1 MNQPMAGRVAAAD
14 VPSSSST
21 APAGRARWL
30 RDPLVHFL
38 VFGAVVFAVD
48 YAIASRQEDPSTITL
63 GAEADAEIRK
73 LFSDARGREPDAEE
87 LAALRQRWFDNEL
100 LYREGLALGLDRGDS
115 AIRERVIYKALN
127 VLQADLEVPAADEE
141 TLRAWFEKERLRYDD
156 PPRVDLL
163 EAVLPGRP
171 TLEEVKAFAAAL
183 NAGQPTEQQGGLR
196 VFKGRPEATIADGFG
211 EEFAQRMAALE
222 VGEWHALESKDG
234 PRAVRVE
241 GRTPGT
247 PARFEDLRETVLQD
261 WRDRRMQEMRTD
273 AVRALGERYKLRVAG
288 ENAR

>member
-1 MNQPMAGRVAAAD
+1 MNHPKAGRGVAAD
-14 VPSSSST
+14 IPTTSRT
-21 APAGRARWL
+21 APADRTRWL

-48 YAIASRQEDPSTITL
+48 YAIASRQEYPSTITL
-63 GAEADAEIRK
+63 GVDADAEIRK
-73 LFSDARGREPDAEE
+73 LFSDARGREPNAEE

-127 VLQADLEVPAADEE
+127 VLQSDLQVPAGDEE
-141 TLRAWFEKERLRYDD
+141 TVRAWFEKERLRYDE

-163 EAVLPGRP
+163 EAVLPGKP
-171 TLEEVKAFAAAL
+171 TLEEVTAFAAAL
-183 NAGQPTEQQGGLR
+183 NAGQHTEQQGGLR

-211 EEFAQRMAALE
+211 KEFAERMATLE
-222 VGEWHALESKDG
+222 IGKWHALGSKDG
-234 PRAVRVE
+234 PRAIRVD

-247 PARFEDLRETVLQD
+247 PARFEDLREAVLQD

-273 AVRALGERYKLRVAG
+273 AVRALGERYTLRVAG
-288 ENAR
+288 EKAR

>member
-1 MNQPMAGRVAAAD
+1 MNQRKAGRDAAAD
-14 VPSSSST
+14 TPSSSNT
-21 APAGRARWL
+21 APAGRTRWL

-48 YAIASRQEDPSTITL
+48 YAIASRQEDRSTITL
-63 GAEADAEIRK
+63 GVDADAEIRK
-73 LFSDARGREPDAEE
+73 MFSDARGREPDATE

-141 TLRAWFEKERLRYDD
+141 TLRAWFEKERVRYDD
-156 PPRVDLL
+156 PPRVDFL
-163 EAVLPGRP
+163 EAVLPGKP
-171 TLEEVKAFAAAL
+171 AHEEVAAFAAAL
-183 NAGQPTEQQGGLR
+183 NSGQPTEQQGGLR
-196 VFKGRPEATIADGFG
+196 VFKGRPEATIVDGFG
-211 EEFAQRMAALE
+211 KDFAERLAALP
-222 VGEWHALESKDG
+222 VGEWQALDSKDG

-241 GRTPGT
+241 GRTAGT
-247 PARFEDLRETVLQD
+247 PARLEDIRETVLQD

-273 AVRALGERYKLRVAG
+273 AVRALGERYTLRVAR